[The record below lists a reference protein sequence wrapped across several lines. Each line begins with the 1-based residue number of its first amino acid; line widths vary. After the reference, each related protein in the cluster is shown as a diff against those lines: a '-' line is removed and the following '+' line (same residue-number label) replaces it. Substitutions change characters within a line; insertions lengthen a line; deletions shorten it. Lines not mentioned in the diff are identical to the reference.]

1 MGIVKEAP
9 VATGTKEMEG
19 ESSVAE
25 AMEVDG
31 MPEKAGPTSEDTEED
46 GQEAAAAVDEAIEKE
61 KQEDEMA
68 EKLRTGRIVECQV
81 GSLKF
86 RVQPPSPKV
95 NVKRVKEL
103 QPLSELV
110 AAAEKEEESTSPPIV
125 TRSIDS
131 DTFGDIVERASSVV
145 DPQMSSSK
153 PQNTNRPCQN
163 LNVHAC

>member
-1 MGIVKEAP
+1 MEIREKLAKGDEKELERQDISRADAE
-9 VATGTKEMEG
+9 VASEG
-19 ESSVAE
+19 VE
-25 AMEVDG
+25 
-31 MPEKAGPTSEDTEED
+31 EKSFAKIMRLM
-46 GQEAAAAVDEAIEKE
+46 DEAIEKE
-61 KQEDEMA
+61 KQEDEMT

-110 AAAEKEEESTSPPIV
+110 AAAEKDEESTSSPIV

-131 DTFGDIVERASSVV
+131 DTFGDIVERSSSVV

-153 PQNTNRPCQN
+153 PQNTDRPMSKFKRARMLSRKN
-163 LNVHAC
+163 